1 MLKKKHINKV
11 MIMMMTMSRE
21 KKSGRNEGRSETKNE
36 EKDGP
41 YVITKVH
48 SLDIGLRDV
57 STKKEEA

>member
-1 MLKKKHINKV
+1 MLKKKHIYKV
-11 MIMMMTMSRE
+11 MIMTMSRE
-21 KKSGRNEGRSETKNE
+21 KKSGRNEGRSETKIE